1 MEPVKGRHWKTA
13 LNYAEGIRNGTIVA
27 NIERKQ
33 CVERFFQDLENP
45 EYEMRPKGPEFC
57 IGIIEK
63 TLCHQQGEA
72 LDGTP
77 MRGKPFLLQ
86 PWQIFVIYNLL
97 GFFHAGTKIVR
108 FHEALIYI
116 PRKNSKALALDTEI
130 PTPAGWKNLKDIH
143 YGDYVY
149 GTDGKPHL
157 VVGESEIFHKPMYQV
172 TFEDGA
178 KIVASGDHIWTVQT
192 KDSRRT
198 AKYIP
203 KGRRP
208 NKPELRNRDGWY
220 EITTSEMLGDYKH
233 TRADGKGTEYKY
245 RVPMQK
251 PVEYSEKK
259 LPIDPY
265 TFGVWLGDGD
275 SKGCGVTCSDDDRE
289 EMMSL
294 VENEGHSCRWHSF
307 TNRAGKYSIDAKE
320 GRGGQHKNPFIEALR
335 ELGVYGN
342 KHIPDIYMQ
351 GSAKQRLALLQGL
364 MDTDGTCSKAG
375 QCSFTQKDKNFA
387 EQVLE
392 LLSSLGIKATLKI
405 RNVTCNGMPA
415 GDAAQVTF
423 FTSKDYPC
431 FRLERKKA
439 RLKVALAGRMSAK
452 SIISIIEHDDVP
464 SKCIAIDSEDH
475 LYLAGRRYT
484 ATHNTTFA
492 AALAWAL
499 SLWYRRSGAK
509 MYVSAAA
516 LIQSLESFNFLD
528 YNVRRMGEDD
538 KNGGHVHIIDN
549 NNEHSME
556 ATFPD
561 GSFFLRALAANPDT
575 QDSLNCNLAIC
586 DEIHAFRTPKQY
598 NLFKEAM
605 KAYTNKLI
613 IGISTAGDNANG
625 FLGQRLKYCR
635 SILDGTIKDEQYF
648 VFMCCANPDE
658 NGEYDFTN
666 PVVHEMAN
674 PSYGI
679 TIRPADILSD
689 SLQARDD
696 PQQRKDFFAKSLNV
710 FTNAIKAYFNIAEF
724 KASDEQFDW
733 SLDELAK
740 LPIKWYGGADLSK
753 MHDLTAAA
761 LYGVYNDV
769 NIIIP
774 HAFFPVVAAHE
785 KAEKDNIPLFGWMD
799 DGWLTMCNT
808 PTTEYS
814 DVVHWF
820 EDMRKRGFKIAQVGH
835 DRKFGREYI
844 RLMKN
849 AGFKVIDQ
857 PQYYYMKSEGFRHI
871 EKAAKDGKLYYLHA
885 EPYEYCVEN
894 VRAVEKTDDM
904 VLYEKIQQ
912 TYRIDIF
919 DASVFACIRYLE
931 NLDKQNKGSSWW
943 GDKK

>member
-1 MEPVKGRHWKTA
+1 MEPVKGRHWKVA
-13 LNYAEGIRNGTIVA
+13 LDYAEGIRNGTIVA

-33 CVERFFQDLENP
+33 CVERFFRDLENP
-45 EYEMRPKGPEFC
+45 DYEMRPKGPEFC

-97 GFFHAGTKIVR
+97 GFFHKGTNIVR
-108 FHEALIYI
+108 YHEALIFL
-116 PRKNSKALALDTEI
+116 PRKNAKTV
-130 PTPAGWKNLKDIH
+130 TAG
-143 YGDYVY
+143 
-149 GTDGKPHL
+149 
-157 VVGESEIFHKPMYQV
+157 
-172 TFEDGA
+172 
-178 KIVASGDHIWTVQT
+178 
-192 KDSRRT
+192 
-198 AKYIP
+198 
-203 KGRRP
+203 
-208 NKPELRNRDGWY
+208 
-220 EITTSEMLGDYKH
+220 
-233 TRADGKGTEYKY
+233 
-245 RVPMQK
+245 
-251 PVEYSEKK
+251 
-259 LPIDPY
+259 
-265 TFGVWLGDGD
+265 
-275 SKGCGVTCSDDDRE
+275 
-289 EMMSL
+289 
-294 VENEGHSCRWHSF
+294 
-307 TNRAGKYSIDAKE
+307 
-320 GRGGQHKNPFIEALR
+320 
-335 ELGVYGN
+335 
-342 KHIPDIYMQ
+342 
-351 GSAKQRLALLQGL
+351 
-364 MDTDGTCSKAG
+364 
-375 QCSFTQKDKNFA
+375 
-387 EQVLE
+387 
-392 LLSSLGIKATLKI
+392 
-405 RNVTCNGMPA
+405 
-415 GDAAQVTF
+415 
-423 FTSKDYPC
+423 
-431 FRLERKKA
+431 
-439 RLKVALAGRMSAK
+439 
-452 SIISIIEHDDVP
+452 
-464 SKCIAIDSEDH
+464 
-475 LYLAGRRYT
+475 
-484 ATHNTTFA
+484 
-492 AALAWAL
+492 ALAWAL
-499 SLWYRRSGAK
+499 SLWYRKSGAK
-509 MYVSAAA
+509 CYVSSAA

-538 KNGGHVHIIDN
+538 KSGGHVHIIDN

-605 KAYTNKLI
+605 KAYTNKLM

-679 TIRPADILSD
+679 TIRPADILND

-724 KASDEQFDW
+724 KASDEQYDW

-904 VLYEKIQQ
+904 IMYEKIQQ

-943 GDKK
+943 GGKK

>member
-1 MEPVKGRHWKTA
+1 MEQVKGKHWKVA
-13 LNYAEGIRNGTIVA
+13 LDYAEGIRNGTIVA

-33 CVERFFQDLENP
+33 CAERFFRDLENP
-45 EYEMRPKGPEFC
+45 AYELRPKGPEFC

-97 GFFHAGTKIVR
+97 GFFHKGTKIVR

-116 PRKNSKALALDTEI
+116 PRKNSK
-130 PTPAGWKNLKDIH
+130 
-143 YGDYVY
+143 
-149 GTDGKPHL
+149 
-157 VVGESEIFHKPMYQV
+157 
-172 TFEDGA
+172 
-178 KIVASGDHIWTVQT
+178 
-192 KDSRRT
+192 
-198 AKYIP
+198 
-203 KGRRP
+203 
-208 NKPELRNRDGWY
+208 
-220 EITTSEMLGDYKH
+220 
-233 TRADGKGTEYKY
+233 
-245 RVPMQK
+245 
-251 PVEYSEKK
+251 
-259 LPIDPY
+259 
-265 TFGVWLGDGD
+265 
-275 SKGCGVTCSDDDRE
+275 
-289 EMMSL
+289 
-294 VENEGHSCRWHSF
+294 
-307 TNRAGKYSIDAKE
+307 
-320 GRGGQHKNPFIEALR
+320 
-335 ELGVYGN
+335 
-342 KHIPDIYMQ
+342 
-351 GSAKQRLALLQGL
+351 
-364 MDTDGTCSKAG
+364 
-375 QCSFTQKDKNFA
+375 
-387 EQVLE
+387 
-392 LLSSLGIKATLKI
+392 
-405 RNVTCNGMPA
+405 
-415 GDAAQVTF
+415 
-423 FTSKDYPC
+423 
-431 FRLERKKA
+431 
-439 RLKVALAGRMSAK
+439 
-452 SIISIIEHDDVP
+452 
-464 SKCIAIDSEDH
+464 
-475 LYLAGRRYT
+475 
-484 ATHNTTFA
+484 TTFA

-666 PVVHEMAN
+666 PLVHEMAN

-679 TIRPADILSD
+679 TIRPADILND

-710 FTNAIKAYFNIAEF
+710 FTNAIKAYFNINEF
-724 KASDEQFDW
+724 KDSDSQYDW

-857 PQYYYMKSEGFRHI
+857 PQYYYMKSEGFRRI
-871 EKAAKDGKLYYLHA
+871 EKAAKDGRLYYLHA

-943 GDKK
+943 GDKKDKNGKDSES